1 MKPYTQHLRECVITA
16 LEDGVETQAEI
27 AERFRVSKSTVE
39 KWWYRWQATGNCVAL
54 PYAGGPKRR
63 LSTEQLETLRQLL
76 MQGAVS
82 QGWEND
88 LWTAKR
94 VAETIRKHF
103 GIECS
108 SRHAWTILR
117 RYLGWTSQKPIQR
130 LKERDDA
137 EIQRWRDQDFP
148 RILREATQKEAY
160 LVFIDESGFMLE
172 PIIRRTF
179 APPGKT
185 PIIKVADPHGRISVA
200 GAITISPL
208 QQRLGF
214 LYHLLPDNAN
224 FHGASIV
231 QFLDEICHRI
241 SRPIIVLWDGF
252 SIHTSEPVNKY
263 LERHRRITLEEFPAH
278 APELNPVDKAWLY
291 TKYDRLPNYAPS
303 TLDELRHRLIQ
314 EFIALQSKPN
324 VLAWCIAETG
334 LNLVL

>member
-1 MKPYTQHLRECVITA
+1 VNELSA
-16 LEDGVETQAEI
+16 
-27 AERFRVSKSTVE
+27 VSRAAHAIFLKLQDDIRSV
-39 KWWYRWQATGNCVAL
+39 KHPSSVGWPGNGQLVVVL
-54 PYAGGPKRR
+54 PCHILAAPRR

-94 VAETIRKHF
+94 VAEMIRRHF
-103 GIECS
+103 RIECS
-108 SRHAWTILR
+108 SRYAWTILR
-117 RYLGWTSQKPIQR
+117 RYLGWTSQKPILR

-137 EIQRWRDQDFP
+137 AIQRWVEQEFP
-148 RILREATQKEAY
+148 KILRDATRRGAS

-179 APPGKT
+179 APRGKT
-185 PIIKVADPHGRISVA
+185 PIIKVTDPHGRISVA
-200 GAITISPL
+200 GAITISPI
-208 QQRLGF
+208 QKRLGF
-214 LYHLLPDNAN
+214 LYQLLPDNAN
-224 FHGASIV
+224 FHGDSIV

-263 LERHRRITLEEFPAH
+263 LEQHRRITSEELPAH
-278 APELNPVDKAWLY
+278 APELNPVDKVWLY
-291 TKYDRLPNYAPS
+291 TKYDRLSNYAPS

-314 EFIALQSKPN
+314 EFIALPSKPN

-334 LNLVL
+334 LNLTL